1 MTVLASFVRRGA
13 EVSKRTTSRPSR
25 LTVPNHEGSNVMICD
40 FMGIGGS
47 TPVNFYEH
55 QSNQQKTHRFNN
67 L

>member
-1 MTVLASFVRRGA
+1 MVLASFVRRGA

-25 LTVPNHEGSNVMICD
+25 LTVPNHEGIDVMICD

-55 QSNQQKTHRFNN
+55 QTTTEH
-67 L
+67 